1 MGQTKFKPLHDMVLV
16 KPADAEEKTKSGLYL
31 PGTNSE
37 APTEGHVVAV
47 GPGKYTEN
55 GFEPLSVKPGDNV
68 IYAKFGWD
76 EIYIDEQRHLIM
88 KESSI
93 LGIIYRESDSV

>member
-1 MGQTKFKPLHDMVLV
+1 MGQTKFRPLHDMVLV
-16 KPADAEEKTKSGLYL
+16 KPVDVDEKTKSGLYL
-31 PGTNSE
+31 PGSNSE
-37 APTEGHVVAV
+37 APTEGVVISV
-47 GPGKYTEN
+47 GPGKYTET
-55 GFEPLSVKPGDNV
+55 GFEALSVNPGDSV